1 MNFKNLQLPR
11 CALVAYVLVC
21 CLILPTAVAQ
31 TAASTAASSP
41 QSAVA
46 LASTP
51 LLVRVEQ
58 AAPLKMEPSAS
69 KSFWEMILPPV
80 ISALTALGGALVGG
94 WLGQRSSTATI
105 NQKNN
110 EAELK
115 EIRAKLDGFYG
126 PFGRRSHEGA
136 LMALELRARQPD
148 KVTFRTLLKLLDP
161 EWLKNASKAD
171 QTIVA
176 EIVQNG
182 AGLLALIRDKAGA
195 LEPSVSDYLAR
206 AAIHFTMLKL
216 AKDGAL
222 ENDPDRFARYVFPW
236 QLDKVLKLEIA
247 RLNARA
253 DLLQSKPSETHSP
266 LAALAIPAEFALPE
280 WPKPTR
286 E

>member
-1 MNFKNLQLPR
+1 MNYKNWQLPR

-21 CLILPTAVAQ
+21 YLTLPTAVAQ
-31 TAASTAASSP
+31 TAASAAASSS
-41 QSAVA
+41 QRAVA
-46 LASTP
+46 STPAP

-58 AAPLKMEPSAS
+58 VAPLKMEPSAS
-69 KSFWEMILPPV
+69 KSLWEVILPPV
-80 ISALTALGGALVGG
+80 ISALTALGGAFVGG
-94 WLGQRSSTATI
+94 WIGQRSSAATI

-126 PFGRRSHEGA
+126 PFSRRSHEGE
-136 LMALELRARQPD
+136 LMALELRERQPD
-148 KVTFRTLLKLLDP
+148 KATFRTLLKLLDP

-171 QTIVA
+171 HTIVA

-222 ENDPDRFARYVFPW
+222 ENDPDRFERYVFPW
-236 QLDKVLKLEIA
+236 QLDRVLKLEVA

-253 DLLQSKPSETHSP
+253 DLLQSKPSETHLP
-266 LAALAIPAEFALPE
+266 LAALVIPTEFALPE
-280 WPKPTR
+280 WPRPLR
-286 E
+286 G